1 MKNICVIGSL
11 NMDLVVNVDTMPK
24 PGQTIIGSNFKE
36 VPGGKGANQAVAM
49 ARLNGNVSMIGKV
62 GEDGFGQTLINSLK
76 NDKVDTTY
84 IQTSKGATGVA
95 LITVD
100 KNAQLFGAFL
110 GILVAVTGL
119 FFLDHIIWGL
129 GATDMLFPYCKDYLR
144 ILLLFA
150 PASML
155 QTLFQNL
162 TVTAGRPSLGLSLSV
177 GAGIINI
184 ILDYLFMAVLG
195 MGVMGAALGT
205 GIGYVIP
212 ASIGILFFSGKNGT
226 LSFVRPS
233 LRLSVLAKSCANGS
247 SEMVSQISSAVTTF
261 FFNRAMLKMLGE
273 NGVAAITIII
283 YAQFLLTTLYIGF
296 SMGVAP
302 VISFNYGAGNL
313 LRLKNI
319 CRICLRFIA
328 VSSACIFLSSL
339 LFGPR
344 LVHLFAGSE
353 TLLYD
358 IAAPGFVLFSFSFLF
373 SGMNIFSSATFTA
386 LSNGRISA
394 LISFFRTF
402 GLIMLCLLI
411 LPALIGV
418 NGVWLA
424 VPVAELL
431 TFGVSA
437 YFLHSCRE
445 KYSLGG

>member
-1 MKNICVIGSL
+1 
-11 NMDLVVNVDTMPK
+11 
-24 PGQTIIGSNFKE
+24 
-36 VPGGKGANQAVAM
+36 
-49 ARLNGNVSMIGKV
+49 
-62 GEDGFGQTLINSLK
+62 
-76 NDKVDTTY
+76 
-84 IQTSKGATGVA
+84 
-95 LITVD
+95 
-100 KNAQLFGAFL
+100 
-110 GILVAVTGL
+110 
-119 FFLDHIIWGL
+119 
-129 GATDMLFPYCKDYLR
+129 
-144 ILLLFA
+144 
-150 PASML
+150 ML

>member
-1 MKNICVIGSL
+1 M
-11 NMDLVVNVDTMPK
+11 TRPRT
-24 PGQTIIGSNFKE
+24 PGN
-36 VPGGKGANQAVAM
+36 PM
-49 ARLNGNVSMIGKV
+49 AQ
-62 GEDGFGQTLINSLK
+62 DFTLIPLLRFAFPTIATMLFMGLYTMT
-76 NDKVDTTY
+76 DTIFISRLVNTNALSAVN
-84 IQTSKGATGVA
+84 IVCPVINIMVGLGTMTATGGSA
-95 LITVD
+95 IIARRMGEGQERQAKQDFTLIV
-100 KNAQLFGAFL
+100 LFGAFL

-344 LVHLFAGSE
+344 LVHLFPGSE
-353 TLLYD
+353 TLVYD